1 MKINTLWKELEVTA
15 LNCVEFKR
23 SEQQRKVITFKNMVN
38 KEKKILLEK
47 DKDQIDISLEKDYK
61 ILANAQ
67 NKSPQEFLRRI

>member
-1 MKINTLWKELEVTA
+1 
-15 LNCVEFKR
+15 
-23 SEQQRKVITFKNMVN
+23 MVN

-61 ILANAQ
+61 ILAIAQ